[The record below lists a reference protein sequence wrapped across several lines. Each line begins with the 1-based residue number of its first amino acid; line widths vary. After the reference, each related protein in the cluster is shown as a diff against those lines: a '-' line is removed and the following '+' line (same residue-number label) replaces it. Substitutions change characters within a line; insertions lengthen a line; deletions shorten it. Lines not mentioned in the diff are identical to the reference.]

1 MVEVALSGNLDFVP
15 LDEVLRLLTR
25 AEREGSVN
33 VRGDQANGRIFIS
46 RHGIGLATTSDDA
59 TLRSHLINSGYVDEA
74 YLDGVETGETTLAPL
89 GEDLDGGITALLREM
104 TIESIYQLSHN
115 GTSFEVTEDTSSPY
129 SSPSPFD
136 LESVLEDARRRS
148 DEWEEVS
155 RIVSDLNSNIKMNR
169 DIGDR
174 ESVEISREAWK
185 VLSEIGSG
193 ASVNT
198 MAGRLGTTEFW
209 TAKVAAAMTEK
220 DLLIVSADTA
230 PVAEAE
236 VAVVAEPAA
245 ETDPDESWWQEPE
258 DETAVATDDE
268 TSTEVEAE
276 VVEVEEPEEE
286 GNRFFGQ
293 FAPKRDKT
301 PQPEEV
307 AETEGPVAEADASE
321 ADASDSGEGEVAA
334 EAEPVEEPAAA
345 VGAEMLEDAPLPVAD
360 GSLDN
365 VEEDTEAFLEKVF
378 SELESNGQPDDDEG
392 HGLLR
397 RRRMGS
403 VLKELDED

>member
-185 VLSEIGSG
+185 VLSELGSG
-193 ASVNT
+193 LRST
-198 MAGRLGTTEFW
+198 QW
-209 TAKVAAAMTEK
+209 P
-220 DLLIVSADTA
+220 DVSA
-230 PVAEAE
+230 P
-236 VAVVAEPAA
+236 P
-245 ETDPDESWWQEPE
+245 S
-258 DETAVATDDE
+258 
-268 TSTEVEAE
+268 
-276 VVEVEEPEEE
+276 
-286 GNRFFGQ
+286 
-293 FAPKRDKT
+293 
-301 PQPEEV
+301 
-307 AETEGPVAEADASE
+307 
-321 ADASDSGEGEVAA
+321 SGR
-334 EAEPVEEPAAA
+334 PRWP
-345 VGAEMLEDAPLPVAD
+345 PP
-360 GSLDN
+360 
-365 VEEDTEAFLEKVF
+365 
-378 SELESNGQPDDDEG
+378 
-392 HGLLR
+392 
-397 RRRMGS
+397 
-403 VLKELDED
+403 